1 MTESSKDIIWMNR
14 VNGRGDWDDCDE
26 RIIIRITGMVRLS
39 RETWVTKAIGETRI
53 TRLMR

>member
-1 MTESSKDIIWMNR
+1 MNR
-14 VNGRGDWDDCDE
+14 LSGTGDWDDCDE

-53 TRLMR
+53 SRVMR